1 MKKNPSDP
9 IHFNC
14 GKISRNSFMLA
25 PMTNSQSNEDGTL
38 SEDEYHWLTMRAKG
52 GFGITMTCASHVQ
65 EIGKGFPGQLGI
77 FSDRHIESH
86 QKLSKGIQAFGSLA
100 VIQLHHAGMR
110 SPTELLAEKPIC
122 PSENI
127 KHNAR
132 GISLLEIEQLR
143 ADFVAAAIRAKKSGY
158 DGVEVHGAH
167 GYIISQFLS
176 NEINKRTDRYGGSL
190 ENRARL
196 LFEII
201 DAIRAECGPNFLL
214 GVRLSP
220 ERFGMKLAE
229 VKNVSKRLMSE
240 GSIDFLDISLWDVW
254 KQPEE
259 KKHQGSRLLA
269 HFTKLDRK
277 NVKLTVA
284 GNIRSANDVTKVL
297 EEGVDFVSVGRS
309 GILHHNFPE
318 LVLNDAGFTPI
329 KTPVSLEHLQKEGL
343 SSSFINYMK
352 RWDNFV
358 KVKS

>member
-1 MKKNPSDP
+1 
-9 IHFNC
+9 
-14 GKISRNSFMLA
+14 
-25 PMTNSQSNEDGTL
+25 
-38 SEDEYHWLTMRAKG
+38 
-52 GFGITMTCASHVQ
+52 
-65 EIGKGFPGQLGI
+65 
-77 FSDRHIESH
+77 
-86 QKLSKGIQAFGSLA
+86 
-100 VIQLHHAGMR
+100 
-110 SPTELLAEKPIC
+110 
-122 PSENI
+122 
-127 KHNAR
+127 
-132 GISLLEIEQLR
+132 
-143 ADFVAAAIRAKKSGY
+143 
-158 DGVEVHGAH
+158 
-167 GYIISQFLS
+167 
-176 NEINKRTDRYGGSL
+176 
-190 ENRARL
+190 
-196 LFEII
+196 
-201 DAIRAECGPNFLL
+201 
-214 GVRLSP
+214 
-220 ERFGMKLAE
+220 MKLAE
-229 VKNVSKRLMSE
+229 VKKVSKRLISE

-352 RWDNFV
+352 RWENFV